1 MLGAVPAVLRDR
13 KPIRLQQ
20 VAVLWN
26 FGLSAFSLAGVV
38 CCMPHLLVGPAG
50 LLTAG
55 LYPAVCSH
63 AAQYGQAEVGFFV
76 ALFIYSKVAEFV
88 DTLLLLLRKSNVILL
103 HW

>member
-1 MLGAVPAVLRDR
+1 MLQLVPAVLRDR

-26 FGLSAFSLAGVV
+26 FGLSAFSFAGVV
-38 CCMPHLLVGPAG
+38 CCMLHCRAG
-50 LLTAG
+50 G
-55 LYPAVCSH
+55 LAHRRVVPGGVLARGAVR
-63 AAQYGQAEVGFFV
+63 QAEVGFV